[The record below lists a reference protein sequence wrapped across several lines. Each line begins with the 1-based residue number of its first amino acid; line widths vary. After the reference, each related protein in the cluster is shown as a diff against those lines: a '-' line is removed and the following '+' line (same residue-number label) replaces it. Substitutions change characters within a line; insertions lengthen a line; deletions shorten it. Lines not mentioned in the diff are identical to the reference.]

1 MAEVGM
7 KKRNLRDFIKKK
19 GKKKIKEF
27 GLCLLSSQLLG
38 RKEKK
43 KDNIMVSRKLQ
54 SSKRF
59 REEVRLVL
67 QKQQEY
73 VLIKEQMN
81 HSHIVILL
89 YFLMQYTKI

>member
-1 MAEVGM
+1 
-7 KKRNLRDFIKKK
+7 
-19 GKKKIKEF
+19 
-27 GLCLLSSQLLG
+27 
-38 RKEKK
+38 
-43 KDNIMVSRKLQ
+43 MVSRKLQ